1 MTPQAAAV
9 ILARLGFATDE
20 TDAADII
27 ATAVS
32 LGATPAEGRDAL
44 ILWGHLHRGD
54 TVRLGGDAA

>member
-20 TDAADII
+20 ADAIAII
-27 ATAVS
+27 DVAIG
-32 LGATPAEGRDAL
+32 LGATPDEGRDAL
-44 ILWGHLHRGD
+44 LLWGHLRHGD